1 MSDSLTSNKL
11 LKLVV
16 RLERTGAS
24 AEEIDAA
31 TYLRSQFEQIEGLTH
46 ELNTLRAERN
56 QMLEGLEALGWP
68 CRLVELPA
76 YAMKSDREIDRLRA
90 LLKSEQPVGELGD
103 KDG

>member
-1 MSDSLTSNKL
+1 M
-11 LKLVV
+11 
-16 RLERTGAS
+16 AS
-24 AEEIDAA
+24 
-31 TYLRSQFEQIEGLTH
+31 QLTH

-90 LLKSEQPVGELGD
+90 ALDSISEIGVSARDDVNRHKLAAVMETAKRALCAGPSSDETS
-103 KDG
+103 DG